1 MLATETK
8 LSVNLV
14 NSTTYNVESKATIT
28 LNIVGRTLCILHLR
42 MKNDGLWIDGRKNEW
57 IDDEWKNGWINDE
70 WTNGLVDK

>member
-1 MLATETK
+1 MLATETE

-14 NSTTYNVESKATIT
+14 NSTKCNVESKASIT

-42 MKNDGLWIDGRKNEW
+42 MKN
-57 IDDEWKNGWINDE
+57 GWINDE

>member
-1 MLATETK
+1 MLATETE

-14 NSTTYNVESKATIT
+14 NSTKCNVESKATIT

-42 MKNDGLWIDGRKNEW
+42 MKNCGLWIDGRKNE
-57 IDDEWKNGWINDE
+57 WINDE